1 MVAEQAPEPSFP
13 RAGTEI
19 ISEGDMLS
27 ALPVPRCSSEVI
39 KPSEL
44 FLDLMM
50 LDPLK
55 RELSPVAGGKSATP
69 ASPTKPVQRPSSR
82 SQPKVDSPKG
92 RLVAVLPQEAKPIID
107 WGQMPQPA
115 QPVQAPARAPSASMK
130 LPNPATAGP
139 PGPTIPPT
147 PTGFTPLPVENYRL
161 TQPINRSVIRSS
173 GLISS
178 MQREVSPTGSPSKVG
193 AISGSYSLQL
203 PPKASYP
210 QVPQQ
215 SLLQPTLAAAAQHGS
230 PIPLTALA
238 SSLAAA
244 DKPCFSQPSAPGRS
258 VAVPLGTPRTDIHR
272 GAQAQPC
279 WPSAPATLPAQYRQ
293 ITIAPGA
300 QNGAQLLSGARAWVQ
315 PASPTQASRVPM
327 WMTHTAPPAQGGT
340 AHEKALPRTVAS
352 AGLAETAAT
361 AAPAQHEVQTK
372 TPGPTARLPL
382 SANARS
388 PVSVPTHAPGPGPA
402 PAAPAPAVPLPA
414 APAPAAPAPA
424 AATYVTATGGC
435 QWRTLNQPC
444 QYQAYPLQRTV
455 PAPSAAAAAATLP
468 LQRASLPVPHPHSQA
483 YRLTTPAT
491 QQQSRPVLPQAPF
504 QLSSAA
510 PHTMAMQPTRP
521 GLGAAEVAQ
530 RAAAWYPLP

>member
-1 MVAEQAPEPSFP
+1 
-13 RAGTEI
+13 
-19 ISEGDMLS
+19 MLS

-69 ASPTKPVQRPSSR
+69 ASPTTKPVQRPSSR

-107 WGQMPQPA
+107 WGQMPQPP

-130 LPNPATAGP
+130 LPSPAISGP
-139 PGPTIPPT
+139 PAPTIPPT
-147 PTGFTPLPVENYRL
+147 PTGFTPMPVENYRL

-210 QVPQQ
+210 QVPQP
-215 SLLQPTLAAAAQHGS
+215 SLLQPTLASASQYGS

-244 DKPCFSQPSAPGRS
+244 DKPCLSQPSAPGRS
-258 VAVPLGTPRTDIHR
+258 VAVPLGTPRAEIPR
-272 GAQAQPC
+272 GVQVQPC
-279 WPSAPATLPAQYRQ
+279 WPSAPATLPSQYRQ
-293 ITIAPGA
+293 IPIAPGA
-300 QNGAQLLSGARAWVQ
+300 QTAAQLLSGARAWVQ
-315 PASPTQASRVPM
+315 PASTPTQASRVPM
-327 WMTHTAPPAQGGT
+327 SMTHSAPPAQGMM
-340 AHEKALPRTVAS
+340 ARDKALPRMVAP
-352 AGLAETAAT
+352 AGLAETTAT
-361 AAPAQHEVQTK
+361 AAPAAHQEVQAV

-382 SANARS
+382 LANARS
-388 PVSVPTHAPGPGPA
+388 PISVPTQAAGSEPPAASAPVA
-402 PAAPAPAVPLPA
+402 PAAAVPGAPSAPAVPVPA
-414 APAPAAPAPA
+414 APAPAAPLA
-424 AATYVTATGGC
+424 AATYVTTTGGC
-435 QWRTLNQPC
+435 QWRTLAQPY
-444 QYQAYPLQRTV
+444 QYQAYPLQCTV

-468 LQRASLPVPHPHSQA
+468 LQRASMPVPHPHSQA
-483 YRLTTPAT
+483 YRLTTPPAT

-510 PHTMAMQPTRP
+510 PHTMSMQPTRP